1 MSLYDNPLPPAD
13 YAAYRALR
21 EEMCDLALPYLGQ
34 SLERQQALR
43 EVGWHLESIDLD
55 TATARLGETLCRVQI
70 IGREDDGRWQWAWD
84 DPPGTYPAEALRDA
98 LHLKDYG
105 EQHGIEWL
113 SRSGW
118 PITAYGAA
126 YGQRDALRA
135 LAVMLNHAD
144 GYDTENAPYLLKERL
159 PNMGQGRLLVTVYL
173 PQPMQTPPRSKE
185 SVTEIVDQIIDSLC
199 RSYKTSTAIA
209 AYLDSLP
216 LELRPEAADIEV
228 PPPWR
233 EPAHI
238 DYFPEA
244 SAVFSAT
251 QPWLEKHLLPLV
263 SFDLASLDPAL
274 GDVRLHFLKPVE
286 PYNSYIGDKA
296 WATHTDYC
304 RENWLCFHLEDDGT
318 YRFLAEEDYF
328 IGENATPDAREYF
341 AKVRASYQQIK
352 QFYREN
358 GVVVA
363 ELDDNN
369 LPRFGGPPS
378 FLSPCYYGNW
388 STTEPP
394 AAFTTEDYDN
404 WGKEADIRYQGRR
417 FICIATDAGY
427 YWGEGG
433 ADTIFLLYEPHSRL
447 VLMTFDYT

>member
-13 YAAYRALR
+13 YAAYLALR
-21 EEMCDLALPYLGQ
+21 EEMLALALPYLGQ
-34 SLERQQALR
+34 SLERQQALQ
-43 EVGWHLESIDLD
+43 EVGWHLESIDFD
-55 TATARLGETLCRVQI
+55 TATVRLGETVCRVQF
-70 IGREDDGRWQWAWD
+70 IGREDNGRWQWAWD
-84 DPPGTYPAEALRDA
+84 DPPGTYPAEALCDA
-98 LHLKDYG
+98 LQLKAYG

-113 SRSGW
+113 TRSGW
-118 PITAYGAA
+118 PITAYGFA

-173 PQPMQTPPRSKE
+173 PQPAQTPPRSKE
-185 SVTEIVDQIIDSLC
+185 SVTEIVDKIVDILC
-199 RSYKTSTAIA
+199 RRPRTSTAIA
-209 AYLDSLP
+209 TYLDSLP
-216 LELRPEAADIEV
+216 PELRPEATDIEV
-228 PPPWR
+228 PQPWR
-233 EPAHI
+233 KPAHI

-244 SAVFSAT
+244 STVFSAA

-304 RENWLCFHLEDDGT
+304 CENWLCFHLEDDGT

-328 IGENATPDAREYF
+328 LGENATPDAQKYF

-358 GVVVA
+358 GVVV
-363 ELDDNN
+363 EWLDDNN

-417 FICIATDAGY
+417 FICIAADAGY
-427 YWGEGG
+427 DWGEGG
-433 ADTIFLLYEPHSRL
+433 ADTIYLLYEPHSRL

>member
-13 YAAYRALR
+13 YAACLALR
-21 EEMCDLALPYLGQ
+21 EEMCGLALPYLGQ
-34 SLERQQALR
+34 SLEREQALR
-43 EVGWHLESIDLD
+43 EVGGHLKSIDFD
-55 TATARLGETLCRVQI
+55 TATARLGDTLCRIQI

-98 LHLKDYG
+98 LHLKAWG

-113 SRSGW
+113 TRSGW
-118 PITAYGAA
+118 PVAA
-126 YGQRDALRA
+126 YGQNDALRA

-144 GYDTENAPYLLKERL
+144 GYETGDAYRLKERL
-159 PNMGQGRLLVTVYL
+159 PNPGRGSMLMTVYL
-173 PQPMQTPPRSKE
+173 PQPMQAPPRSKE
-185 SVTEIVDQIIDSLC
+185 SITEIVDQIVYILC
-199 RSYKTSTAIA
+199 RSYKTSTAVA

-216 LELRPEAADIEV
+216 PELHPDAADIEV

-233 EPAHI
+233 KPAHI

-244 SAVFSAT
+244 STVFSAT
-251 QPWLEKHLLPLV
+251 QPWLEKLLLPLV

-274 GDVRLHFLKPVE
+274 GDVRLHFIKPVE
-286 PYNSYIGDKA
+286 PYNCYLGDKA

-304 RENWLCFHLEDDGT
+304 HENWLCFHLEDDGT

-328 IGENATPDAREYF
+328 IGENAAPDAQKYF
-341 AKVRASYQQIK
+341 AEVRASYQQIK
-352 QFYREN
+352 QLYHES
-358 GVVVA
+358 GVVV
-363 ELDDNN
+363 EKLDDNN

-378 FLSPCYYGNW
+378 FLPYFYQGNW
-388 STTEPP
+388 STMAPP
-394 AAFTTEDYDN
+394 AAFTTGENYDD
-404 WGKEADIRYQGRR
+404 WSKESDIRYQDKR

-427 YWGEGG
+427 NWGEGG

>member
-13 YAAYRALR
+13 YAACLALR
-21 EEMCDLALPYLGQ
+21 EEMCGLALPYLGQ

-43 EVGWHLESIDLD
+43 EMGGHLKSIDFD
-55 TATARLGETLCRVQI
+55 TATARLGDTLCRIQI
-70 IGREDDGRWQWAWD
+70 IGRGDDGRWQWAWD

-98 LHLKDYG
+98 LHLKAYG

-113 SRSGW
+113 TRSGW
-118 PITAYGAA
+118 PMAA
-126 YGQRDALRA
+126 YGQNDALEA

-144 GYDTENAPYLLKERL
+144 GYGTENAPYLLKERL
-159 PNMGQGRLLVTVYL
+159 PNSGRGSMLMTVYL
-173 PQPMQTPPRSKE
+173 SEPVQAPPRSKK
-185 SVTEIVDQIIDSLC
+185 SVIEIVDSLC
-199 RSYKTSTAIA
+199 RCYKASAAIA

-216 LELRPEAADIEV
+216 PELRPETAEIEV
-228 PPPWR
+228 PQP
-233 EPAHI
+233 EKQPAHI

-244 SAVFSAT
+244 STVFSAA
-251 QPWLEKHLLPLV
+251 QPWLEKHLLPLA

-286 PYNSYIGDKA
+286 PYNSCIGGNTQA
-296 WATHTDYC
+296 AHSDYC
-304 RENWLCFHLEDDGT
+304 SANWLCFHLEDDGT

-328 IGENATPDAREYF
+328 LGENVAPDAREYF
-341 AKVRASYQQIK
+341 AKVRASYRQIK
-352 QFYREN
+352 RLYRES
-358 GVVVA
+358 GVVVQW
-363 ELDDNN
+363 LDDNN

-378 FLSPCYYGNW
+378 FLPYFYQGNW
-388 STTEPP
+388 STTKPP
-394 AAFTTEDYDN
+394 AAFTIDENYNEWDE
-404 WGKEADIRYQGRR
+404 EADIRYQGKR

-427 YWGEGG
+427 NWGEGG

>member
-13 YAAYRALR
+13 YAACLALR
-21 EEMCDLALPYLGQ
+21 EEMCGLALPYLGQ

-43 EVGWHLESIDLD
+43 EMGGHLKSIDFD
-55 TATARLGETLCRVQI
+55 TATARLGDTLCRIQI
-70 IGREDDGRWQWAWD
+70 IGRGDDGRWQWAWD

-98 LHLKDYG
+98 LHLKAYG

-113 SRSGW
+113 TRSGW
-118 PITAYGAA
+118 PMAA
-126 YGQRDALRA
+126 YGQNDALEA

-144 GYDTENAPYLLKERL
+144 GYGTENAPYLLKERL
-159 PNMGQGRLLVTVYL
+159 PNSGRGSMLMTVYL
-173 PQPMQTPPRSKE
+173 SEPVQAPPRSKK
-185 SVTEIVDQIIDSLC
+185 SVIEIVDSLC
-199 RSYKTSTAIA
+199 RCYKASAAIA

-216 LELRPEAADIEV
+216 PELRPETAEIEV
-228 PPPWR
+228 PQP
-233 EPAHI
+233 EKQPAHI

-244 SAVFSAT
+244 STVFSAA

-286 PYNSYIGDKA
+286 PYNSCIGGNTQA
-296 WATHTDYC
+296 AHSDYC
-304 RENWLCFHLEDDGT
+304 SANWLCFHLEDDGT

-328 IGENATPDAREYF
+328 LGENVAPDAREYF
-341 AKVRASYQQIK
+341 AKVRASYRQIK
-352 QFYREN
+352 RLYRES
-358 GVVVA
+358 GVVVQW
-363 ELDDNN
+363 LDDNN

-378 FLSPCYYGNW
+378 FLPYFYQGNW
-388 STTEPP
+388 STTKPP
-394 AAFTTEDYDN
+394 AAFTIDENYNEWDE
-404 WGKEADIRYQGRR
+404 EADIRYQGKR

-427 YWGEGG
+427 NWGEGG

>member
-21 EEMCDLALPYLGQ
+21 EEMCDLALPYLGHC
-34 SLERQQALR
+34 LERQQTLR
-43 EVGWHLESIDLD
+43 EVGRYLESIDLD
-55 TATARLGETLCRVQI
+55 TATARLGETVCRVQF
-70 IGREDDGRWQWAWD
+70 IGHGDDGRWQWAWD

-98 LHLKDYG
+98 LRLKAWG

-118 PITAYGAA
+118 PMAA
-126 YGQRDALRA
+126 YEQNDALQA
-135 LAVMLNHAD
+135 LAVMLNDAY
-144 GYDTENAPYLLKERL
+144 GYNTENAPYLLKERL
-159 PNMGQGRLLVTVYL
+159 PNPGRDSMLLMTVYL
-173 PQPMQTPPRSKE
+173 PRPVQTPPRSKE
-185 SVTEIVDQIIDSLC
+185 SITEIVDSLC
-199 RSYKTSTAIA
+199 RRYKASAAIA

-216 LELRPEAADIEV
+216 PELHPEVAEIEV
-228 PPPWR
+228 PQPGKR
-233 EPAHI
+233 PAHI

-244 SAVFSAT
+244 STVFSAA
-251 QPWLEKHLLPLV
+251 QPWLEKHLLPLA

-286 PYNSYIGDKA
+286 PDNGCIGDEA

-304 RENWLCFHLEDDGT
+304 CENWLCFHLEDDGT

-328 IGENATPDAREYF
+328 LGENVAPDAREYF
-341 AKVRASYQQIK
+341 AKVRASYRQIK
-352 QFYREN
+352 RLYRES
-358 GVVVA
+358 GVVVQW
-363 ELDDNN
+363 LDDNN

-378 FLSPCYYGNW
+378 FLPYFYQGNW
-388 STTEPP
+388 STTKPP
-394 AAFTTEDYDN
+394 AAFTIDENYNEWDE
-404 WGKEADIRYQGRR
+404 EADIRYQGKR

-427 YWGEGG
+427 NWGEGG

>member
-43 EVGWHLESIDLD
+43 EVGGHLKSIDFD
-55 TATARLGETLCRVQI
+55 TATARLGDTLCRIQI
-70 IGREDDGRWQWAWD
+70 IGRGDDGRWQWAWD

-98 LHLKDYG
+98 LHLKAYG

-113 SRSGW
+113 TRSGW
-118 PITAYGAA
+118 PMAA
-126 YGQRDALRA
+126 YGQNDALEA

-144 GYDTENAPYLLKERL
+144 GYGTENAPYLLKERL
-159 PNMGQGRLLVTVYL
+159 PNSGRGSMLMTVYL
-173 PQPMQTPPRSKE
+173 SEPVQAPPRSKK
-185 SVTEIVDQIIDSLC
+185 SVIEIVDILC
-199 RSYKTSTAIA
+199 RCYKASAAIA

-216 LELRPEAADIEV
+216 PELRPEAADIEV

-233 EPAHI
+233 KPAHI

-251 QPWLEKHLLPLV
+251 QPWLEKHLLPLA

-286 PYNSYIGDKA
+286 PYNSCIGDNA

-304 RENWLCFHLEDDGT
+304 SENWLCFHLEDDGT

-328 IGENATPDAREYF
+328 IGENAAPDAQKYF
-341 AKVRASYQQIK
+341 AEVRASYQQIK
-352 QFYREN
+352 QLYQES
-358 GVVVA
+358 GVVV
-363 ELDDNN
+363 EKLDDNN
-369 LPRFGGPPS
+369 LPRFGSPPS
-378 FLSPCYYGNW
+378 FLPYFYQGNW
-388 STTEPP
+388 STMAPP
-394 AAFTTEDYDN
+394 AAFTTGEDYDD
-404 WGKEADIRYQGRR
+404 WSKESDIRYQDKR

-427 YWGEGG
+427 NWGEGG

>member
-13 YAAYRALR
+13 YAACLALR
-21 EEMCDLALPYLGQ
+21 EEMCGLALPYLGQ

-43 EVGWHLESIDLD
+43 EMGGHLKSIDFD
-55 TATARLGETLCRVQI
+55 TATARLGDTLCRIQI
-70 IGREDDGRWQWAWD
+70 IGRGDDGRWQWAWD

-98 LHLKDYG
+98 LHLKAYG

-113 SRSGW
+113 TRSGW
-118 PITAYGAA
+118 PMAA
-126 YGQRDALRA
+126 YGQNDALEA

-144 GYDTENAPYLLKERL
+144 GYGTENAPYLLKERL
-159 PNMGQGRLLVTVYL
+159 PNSGRGSMLMTVYL
-173 PQPMQTPPRSKE
+173 SEPVQAPPRSKK
-185 SVTEIVDQIIDSLC
+185 SVIEIVDILC
-199 RSYKTSTAIA
+199 RCYKASAAIA
-209 AYLDSLP
+209 AYRDSLP
-216 LELRPEAADIEV
+216 PELRPETAEIEV
-228 PPPWR
+228 PQP
-233 EPAHI
+233 EKQPAHI

-244 SAVFSAT
+244 STVFSAT

-286 PYNSYIGDKA
+286 PYNSCIGGNTQ
-296 WATHTDYC
+296 ATHTDYC
-304 RENWLCFHLEDDGT
+304 HENWLCFHLEDDGT

-328 IGENATPDAREYF
+328 LGENAAPDAQKYF
-341 AKVRASYQQIK
+341 AEVRASYRQIK
-352 QFYREN
+352 RLYRES
-358 GVVVA
+358 GVVVQW
-363 ELDDNN
+363 LDDNN

-378 FLSPCYYGNW
+378 FLPYFYQGNW
-388 STTEPP
+388 STTKPP
-394 AAFTTEDYDN
+394 AAFTIDENYNEWDE
-404 WGKEADIRYQGRR
+404 EADIRYQGKR

-427 YWGEGG
+427 NWGEGG

>member
-13 YAAYRALR
+13 YAACLALR
-21 EEMCDLALPYLGQ
+21 EEMCDLALPYLGNY
-34 SLERQQALR
+34 LERQQALR
-43 EVGWHLESIDLD
+43 EVGRHLKSIDFD
-55 TATARLGETLCRVQI
+55 TATARLGDTLCRIQI

-98 LHLKDYG
+98 LHLKAYG

-113 SRSGW
+113 TRSGW
-118 PITAYGAA
+118 PMAA
-126 YGQRDALRA
+126 YGQNDALEA

-144 GYDTENAPYLLKERL
+144 GYGTENAPYLLKERL
-159 PNMGQGRLLVTVYL
+159 PNSGLGSMLMTVYL
-173 PQPMQTPPRSKE
+173 SEPVQAPPRSKK
-185 SVTEIVDQIIDSLC
+185 SVIGIVDSLC
-199 RSYKTSTAIA
+199 RCYKASAAIA

-216 LELRPEAADIEV
+216 PELRPETAEIEV
-228 PPPWR
+228 PQP
-233 EPAHI
+233 EKQPAHI

-244 SAVFSAT
+244 STVFSAA

-286 PYNSYIGDKA
+286 PYNSCIGGNTQA
-296 WATHTDYC
+296 AHSDYC
-304 RENWLCFHLEDDGT
+304 SANWLCFHLEDDGT

-328 IGENATPDAREYF
+328 LGENVAPDAREYF
-341 AKVRASYQQIK
+341 AKVRASYRQIK
-352 QFYREN
+352 QLYQES
-358 GVVVA
+358 GVVV
-363 ELDDNN
+363 EKLDKNG

-378 FLSPCYYGNW
+378 FLPYFYQGNW
-388 STTEPP
+388 STTKPP
-394 AAFTTEDYDN
+394 AAFTIDENYNEWDE
-404 WGKEADIRYQGRR
+404 EADIRYQGKR

>member
-13 YAAYRALR
+13 YAAYLAFRK
-21 EEMCDLALPYLGQ
+21 EMYELVLPYLG
-34 SLERQQALR
+34 LFCERQQALQELGR
-43 EVGWHLESIDLD
+43 HLKSIDLD
-55 TATARLGETLCRVQI
+55 TATARLGETVCRVQI
-70 IGREDDGRWQWAWD
+70 IGREDNGRWQWAWD

-98 LHLKDYG
+98 LHLKAYG

-113 SRSGW
+113 TRSGW
-118 PITAYGAA
+118 PMAA
-126 YGQRDALRA
+126 YGQNDALEA

-144 GYDTENAPYLLKERL
+144 GYGTENAPYLLKERL
-159 PNMGQGRLLVTVYL
+159 PNSGRGSMLMTVYL
-173 PQPMQTPPRSKE
+173 SEPVQAPPRSKK
-185 SVTEIVDQIIDSLC
+185 SVIEIVDILC
-199 RSYKTSTAIA
+199 RCYKASAAIA

-216 LELRPEAADIEV
+216 PELRPETAEIEV
-228 PPPWR
+228 PQP
-233 EPAHI
+233 EKQPAHI

-244 SAVFSAT
+244 STVFSAA

-286 PYNSYIGDKA
+286 PYNSCIGGNTQA
-296 WATHTDYC
+296 AHSDYC
-304 RENWLCFHLEDDGT
+304 SANWLCFHLEDDGT

-328 IGENATPDAREYF
+328 LGENAAPDAREYF
-341 AKVRASYQQIK
+341 AKVRASYRQIK
-352 QFYREN
+352 RLYRES
-358 GVVVA
+358 GVVVQW
-363 ELDDNN
+363 LDDNN

-378 FLSPCYYGNW
+378 FLPYFYQGNW
-388 STTEPP
+388 STTKPP
-394 AAFTTEDYDN
+394 AAFTIDGNYNDWDE
-404 WGKEADIRYQGRR
+404 EADIRYQGKR

-427 YWGEGG
+427 NWGEGG

>member
-13 YAAYRALR
+13 YAACLALR
-21 EEMCDLALPYLGQ
+21 EEMCGLALPYLGNY
-34 SLERQQALR
+34 LERQQALR
-43 EVGWHLESIDLD
+43 EVGGYLKSIDFD
-55 TATARLGETLCRVQI
+55 TATARLGDTLCRIQI
-70 IGREDDGRWQWAWD
+70 IGRADDGRWQWAWD

-98 LHLKDYG
+98 LHLKAYG

-113 SRSGW
+113 TRSGW
-118 PITAYGAA
+118 PMAA
-126 YGQRDALRA
+126 YGQNDALEA

-144 GYDTENAPYLLKERL
+144 GYGTENAPYLLKERL
-159 PNMGQGRLLVTVYL
+159 PNSGRGSMLMTVYL
-173 PQPMQTPPRSKE
+173 SEPVQAPPRSKK
-185 SVTEIVDQIIDSLC
+185 SVIEIVDILC
-199 RSYKTSTAIA
+199 RCYKASAAIA

-216 LELRPEAADIEV
+216 PELRPETAEIEV
-228 PPPWR
+228 PQP
-233 EPAHI
+233 EKQPAHI

-286 PYNSYIGDKA
+286 PYNSCIGGNTQ
-296 WATHTDYC
+296 ATHTDYC
-304 RENWLCFHLEDDGT
+304 HENWLCFHLEDDGT

-328 IGENATPDAREYF
+328 IGENAAPDAREYF
-341 AKVRASYQQIK
+341 AKVRASYRQIK
-352 QFYREN
+352 RLYRES
-358 GVVVA
+358 GVVVQW
-363 ELDDNN
+363 LDDNN

-378 FLSPCYYGNW
+378 FLPYFYQGNW
-388 STTEPP
+388 STTKPP
-394 AAFTTEDYDN
+394 AAFTIDENYNDWDE
-404 WGKEADIRYQGRR
+404 EADIRYQGKR

-427 YWGEGG
+427 NWGEGG

-447 VLMTFDYT
+447 VLMTFDYD

>member
-13 YAAYRALR
+13 YAAYLALR
-21 EEMCDLALPYLGQ
+21 EEMCGLALPYLG
-34 SLERQQALR
+34 LFFERQKALP
-43 EVGWHLESIDLD
+43 EQGFLKSIDLD
-55 TATARLGETLCRVQI
+55 TATARLGETVCRVQF
-70 IGREDDGRWQWAWD
+70 IGRGDNGRWQWAWD

-98 LHLKDYG
+98 LHLKAYG

-113 SRSGW
+113 TRSGW
-118 PITAYGAA
+118 PITAYG
-126 YGQRDALRA
+126 QNDALEA

-144 GYDTENAPYLLKERL
+144 SYNTESAPYLLKERL
-159 PNMGQGRLLVTVYL
+159 PNSGLGSMLMTVYL
-173 PQPMQTPPRSKE
+173 SEPVQAPPRSKK
-185 SVTEIVDQIIDSLC
+185 SVIEIVDILC
-199 RSYKTSTAIA
+199 RCYKASAAIA

-233 EPAHI
+233 DPAHI

-286 PYNSYIGDKA
+286 PYNSCIGGNTQA
-296 WATHTDYC
+296 AHSDYC
-304 RENWLCFHLEDDGT
+304 SANWLCFHLEDDGT

-328 IGENATPDAREYF
+328 IGENAAPDAQKYF
-341 AKVRASYQQIK
+341 AEVRASYRQIK
-352 QFYREN
+352 QLYRES
-358 GVVVA
+358 GVVVQW
-363 ELDDNN
+363 LDDNN

-378 FLSPCYYGNW
+378 FLPYFYQGNW
-388 STTEPP
+388 STTKPP
-394 AAFTTEDYDN
+394 AAFTTGEDYDD
-404 WGKEADIRYQGRR
+404 WSKESDIRYQGKR

-427 YWGEGG
+427 NWGEGG

-447 VLMTFDYT
+447 VLMTFDYD

>member
-13 YAAYRALR
+13 YAAYLAFRK
-21 EEMCDLALPYLGQ
+21 EMYELVLPYLG
-34 SLERQQALR
+34 LFCERQQALQELGR
-43 EVGWHLESIDLD
+43 HLKSIDLD
-55 TATARLGETLCRVQI
+55 TATARLGETVCRVQI
-70 IGREDDGRWQWAWD
+70 IGREDNGRWQWAWD

-98 LHLKDYG
+98 LHLKAWG

-113 SRSGW
+113 TRSGW
-118 PITAYGAA
+118 PITAYG
-126 YGQRDALRA
+126 QPDALRA

-144 GYDTENAPYLLKERL
+144 GYCWNGTLYRLKERL
-159 PNMGQGRLLVTVYL
+159 PNMGRGWLLVTVYL
-173 PQPMQTPPRSKE
+173 PQAMQTPPRSKA
-185 SVTEIVDQIIDSLC
+185 SVARIVDSLC
-199 RSYKTSTAIA
+199 CRYKASAAIA

-216 LELRPEAADIEV
+216 PELRPEAADIEV

-233 EPAHI
+233 KPAHI

-251 QPWLEKHLLPLV
+251 QPWLEKHLLPLA

-286 PYNSYIGDKA
+286 PYNSCIGDNA

-304 RENWLCFHLEDDGT
+304 SENWLCFHLEDDGT

-328 IGENATPDAREYF
+328 IGENAAPDAQKYF
-341 AKVRASYQQIK
+341 AEVRASYQQIK
-352 QFYREN
+352 QLYQES
-358 GVVVA
+358 GVVV
-363 ELDDNN
+363 EKLDDNN
-369 LPRFGGPPS
+369 LPRFGSPPS
-378 FLSPCYYGNW
+378 FLPYFYQGNW
-388 STTEPP
+388 STMAPP
-394 AAFTTEDYDN
+394 AAFTTGEDYDD
-404 WGKEADIRYQGRR
+404 WSKESDIRYQDKR

-427 YWGEGG
+427 NWGEGG

>member
-13 YAAYRALR
+13 YAACLALR
-21 EEMCDLALPYLGQ
+21 EEMCGLALPYLGQ

-43 EVGWHLESIDLD
+43 EMGGHLKSIDFD
-55 TATARLGETLCRVQI
+55 TATARLGDTLCRVQF
-70 IGREDDGRWQWAWD
+70 IGRGDDGRWQWAWD

-98 LHLKDYG
+98 LHLKAYG

-113 SRSGW
+113 TRSGW
-118 PITAYGAA
+118 PMAA
-126 YGQRDALRA
+126 YGQNDALEA

-144 GYDTENAPYLLKERL
+144 GYGTENAPYLLKERL
-159 PNMGQGRLLVTVYL
+159 PNSGRGSMLMTVYL
-173 PQPMQTPPRSKE
+173 SEPVQAPPRSKK
-185 SVTEIVDQIIDSLC
+185 SVIEIVDSLC
-199 RSYKTSTAIA
+199 RCYKASAAIA

-216 LELRPEAADIEV
+216 PELRPETAEIEV
-228 PPPWR
+228 PQP
-233 EPAHI
+233 EKQPAHI

-244 SAVFSAT
+244 STVFSAA
-251 QPWLEKHLLPLV
+251 QPWLEKHLLPLA

-286 PYNSYIGDKA
+286 PYNSCIGGNTQA
-296 WATHTDYC
+296 AHSDYC
-304 RENWLCFHLEDDGT
+304 SANWLCFHLEDDGT

-328 IGENATPDAREYF
+328 LGENVAPDAREYF
-341 AKVRASYQQIK
+341 AKVRASYRQIK
-352 QFYREN
+352 RLYRES
-358 GVVVA
+358 GVVVQW
-363 ELDDNN
+363 LDDNN

-378 FLSPCYYGNW
+378 FLPYFYQGNW
-388 STTEPP
+388 STTKPP
-394 AAFTTEDYDN
+394 AAFTIDENYNEWDE
-404 WGKEADIRYQGRR
+404 EADIRYQGKR

-427 YWGEGG
+427 NWGEGG